1 MITEDTLTKATK
13 AVNDKIR
20 SNNYSANEILF
31 RRKHEN
37 QQEINIKDEEF
48 ASQIE
53 NIRIKNHLPS
63 SISKAKQK
71 IPTEVPSITVGQLA
85 YLKEEITKH
94 STRQLYVVTSI
105 TNENL
110 VLVKKILHFHSDKV
124 GKYQNVEHAVK
135 PTDLIP
141 VILHSKNSGD
151 LKGLDVI
158 EEVKQIMKAK
168 PTVSVKNNVKNE
180 FKSKITYT

>member
-53 NIRIKNHLPS
+53 NIRKHKN
-63 SISKAKQK
+63 
-71 IPTEVPSITVGQLA
+71 
-85 YLKEEITKH
+85 
-94 STRQLYVVTSI
+94 
-105 TNENL
+105 
-110 VLVKKILHFHSDKV
+110 
-124 GKYQNVEHAVK
+124 
-135 PTDLIP
+135 
-141 VILHSKNSGD
+141 
-151 LKGLDVI
+151 
-158 EEVKQIMKAK
+158 
-168 PTVSVKNNVKNE
+168 
-180 FKSKITYT
+180 